1 MAGYYFA
8 KDKNRWVARI
18 KVHNEMLRLGQFETE
33 REAALAYD
41 YASKKLNRTDLNL
54 PGESIPKAIRDIV
67 KPKLEK
73 FKVAEKL
80 ESAVVAVDQKI
91 WDEGEAAGLEWAAFC
106 PGAEERVLSL
116 NQAMIANDEPS
127 VVADLIGCGDD
138 FDHIV
143 SGQNRIGRQPIKSR
157 INQLALVRG
166 FLIGAQRYFKDV
178 VEERERRERAQASL
192 AKWLADKNKP
202 AVVEVAQDASN
213 EATEAQDAVLVDA
226 NATAGD
232 ESIKASREHSSTLLA
247 ELQSKRK
254 EQNADAEFQPVDTGD
269 LIPGTMPQP
278 NGEVWSADCN
288 PTTLAEANAAIAE
301 AKKNRTGIFAMM
313 DEYDRER
320 EEKRQAEFNADRLL
334 AEIF

>member
-41 YASKKLNRTDLNL
+41 YASKRLNRTDLNF
-54 PGESIPKAIRDIV
+54 PGEPIPKAIRDIV

-143 SGQNRIGRQPIKSR
+143 SGQNRIGRQPIRSR
-157 INQLALVRG
+157 INQLALIRG

-202 AVVEVAQDASN
+202 AGEEVAQDSPN
-213 EATEAQDAVLVDA
+213 EATEAQAAIVVDG
-226 NATAGD
+226 NA
-232 ESIKASREHSSTLLA
+232 EPIKASREHLSTLLA
-247 ELQSKRK
+247 ELQAKRK
-254 EQNADAEFQPVDTGD
+254 EQDADAEFKPVDHGD
-269 LIPGTMPQP
+269 LVPGTMPQP

-288 PTTLAEANAAIAE
+288 PVTLAEANAAIAD

-313 DEYDRER
+313 DEIDRQR
-320 EEKRQAEFNADRLL
+320 ADRKAAEVERLL
-334 AEIF
+334 AEIL